1 MVGRFWIGNFDIKA
15 SKLLLFE
22 AFHNWKMASISE
34 EFWFYLNEK
43 LCFNMNF

>member
-22 AFHNWKMASISE
+22 AFHNWKMASISGE
-34 EFWFYLNEK
+34 ILVLSQWETL
-43 LCFNMNF
+43 L